1 MPSTACWW
9 LLGSEGKHCECL
21 GCDLSTPDV
30 TSGSKKTSGGLSGLS
45 YKPGG
50 KNLPQ
55 GVEIPWLC
63 LCCAAGNEGL
73 GAGPFMVLKN
83 EMVSGQLRFWGG
95 KWQLLGWRTKRHICS
110 IRNSREISEQGDF
123 GSREEAQGEASRI
136 QGWKQ
141 DKPSRFWTVKPPG
154 WQHVPGL
161 GSKS

>member
-95 KWQLLGWRTKRHICS
+95 NGNFWAGGQRGTFAASETPEKFQ
-110 IRNSREISEQGDF
+110 SREIL
-123 GSREEAQGEASRI
+123 EAE
-136 QGWKQ
+136 K
-141 DKPSRFWTVKPPG
+141 KLKVKPAESRA
-154 WQHVPGL
+154 
-161 GSKS
+161 GSKTSPAGSGL